1 MRTRGYCPSKAG
13 LRVSSMHIKFIQPLP
28 SGIREILAGFKQVM
42 TVEANW
48 SDRAED
54 ELVDEDNRR
63 YSALAM
69 ILRSRFLVDIDCW
82 SQARG
87 EPIKPGKILE
97 VIRAK
102 LGAAGETQ

>member
-1 MRTRGYCPSKAG
+1 
-13 LRVSSMHIKFIQPLP
+13 
-28 SGIREILAGFKQVM
+28 
-42 TVEANW
+42 
-48 SDRAED
+48 
-54 ELVDEDNRR
+54 
-63 YSALAM
+63 M

>member
-1 MRTRGYCPSKAG
+1 
-13 LRVSSMHIKFIQPLP
+13 
-28 SGIREILAGFKQVM
+28 M

-48 SDRAED
+48 SDRLED

-87 EPIKPGKILE
+87 EPLKPARILE

-102 LGAAGETQ
+102 LGRAGDPS